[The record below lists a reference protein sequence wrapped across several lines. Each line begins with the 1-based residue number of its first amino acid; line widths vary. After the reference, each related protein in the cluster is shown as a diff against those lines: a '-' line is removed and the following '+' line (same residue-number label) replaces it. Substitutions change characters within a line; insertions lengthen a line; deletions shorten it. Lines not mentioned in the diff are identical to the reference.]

1 MDGPLAFAVQD
12 VPSEAL
18 AFSNK
23 AEAEVKCGQK
33 LDQSPWRPFR
43 FSENVAGRLGVP
55 RGNSRWFPLGLV
67 WAKRHDVS
75 GRRPYL
81 KHTFVQKRASRDLPL
96 SLRANIDLVELTL
109 SAKHIDERLML
120 IVSEQKAFIIASSA
134 NLFKLLLIKT
144 TA

>member
-23 AEAEVKCGQK
+23 AEADYKLSKK

-43 FSENVAGRLGVP
+43 SCCFVNSENVAGRLGVP

-75 GRRPYL
+75 GRRP
-81 KHTFVQKRASRDLPL
+81 
-96 SLRANIDLVELTL
+96 
-109 SAKHIDERLML
+109 
-120 IVSEQKAFIIASSA
+120 
-134 NLFKLLLIKT
+134 
-144 TA
+144 

>member
-23 AEAEVKCGQK
+23 GEEHTDEVKSWIQPRREIIAFQII
-33 LDQSPWRPFR
+33 LMW
-43 FSENVAGRLGVP
+43 RLGVP

-75 GRRPYL
+75 GRRP
-81 KHTFVQKRASRDLPL
+81 
-96 SLRANIDLVELTL
+96 
-109 SAKHIDERLML
+109 
-120 IVSEQKAFIIASSA
+120 
-134 NLFKLLLIKT
+134 
-144 TA
+144 

>member
-23 AEAEVKCGQK
+23 AEADYKLSKK

-43 FSENVAGRLGVP
+43 CCCFVNSENVAGRLGVP

-75 GRRPYL
+75 GRRP
-81 KHTFVQKRASRDLPL
+81 
-96 SLRANIDLVELTL
+96 
-109 SAKHIDERLML
+109 
-120 IVSEQKAFIIASSA
+120 
-134 NLFKLLLIKT
+134 
-144 TA
+144 